1 MVIFSAIRVAETWTP
16 LSVIGGLALVVVVA
30 ATIAWLVYRS

>member
-1 MVIFSAIRVAETWTP
+1 MVFFSSIRVAEAWTP
-16 LSVIGGLALVVVVA
+16 TSIIGGLALVVVVA